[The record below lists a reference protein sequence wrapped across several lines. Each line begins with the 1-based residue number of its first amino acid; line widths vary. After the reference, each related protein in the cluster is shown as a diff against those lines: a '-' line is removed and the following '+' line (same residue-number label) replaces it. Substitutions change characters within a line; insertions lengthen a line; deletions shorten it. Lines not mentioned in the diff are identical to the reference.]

1 MDGEDNGAEAPRPPR
16 PRLDSSGKRD
26 PLFGHIV
33 GRAFRMGC
41 AAETVSQNI
50 GPEWDA
56 VSESVLKRKPH
67 PRKLGDCE
75 QKPDRDLARIEL
87 A

>member
-1 MDGEDNGAEAPRPPR
+1 
-16 PRLDSSGKRD
+16 
-26 PLFGHIV
+26 
-33 GRAFRMGC
+33 MGGG
-41 AAETVSQNI
+41 AAETASQNI